1 MIAMIEHTRPYDS
14 IKPENGSNARVFQV
28 LALSGGGYRGLYTA
42 KIIADIEAADGGTP
56 FAHHF
61 DLIAGTSIGGILALA
76 LSLEIPASRMVAL
89 FAEHGD
95 EIFCKQRGSLFGY
108 ARAPYTADRLKLLL
122 QREDV
127 FGDLRLSAC
136 RHPVLVPAINYS
148 TGQATMFKTSHHPN
162 FKRDHATP
170 LVDVALATSAA
181 PGYLPRHLYDNCQYV
196 DGGLFAN
203 APGALALHEA
213 TVFFRQELDAIRLL
227 SIGTMSARFTAD
239 PTRSPEG
246 GAIDWGGPNPLQM
259 PRRLFSLAISVQETI
274 SCQMLRHRLTDERY
288 FHIDDPLT
296 EDSSHAVGL
305 DKTDAAARQVL
316 LGTARERSKICLGDP
331 RFQSFLHRTAPAP
344 IFHHGNI

>member
-1 MIAMIEHTRPYDS
+1 MTSMIEHAHPYDS
-14 IKPENGSNARVFQV
+14 IKPENDSGVRVFQV

-56 FAHHF
+56 FARHF
-61 DLIAGTSIGGILALA
+61 DLIAGTSIGGIIGLA

-89 FAEHGD
+89 FSEHGE
-95 EIFCKQRGSLFGY
+95 EIFLKQRRALFGY
-108 ARAPYTADRLKLLL
+108 ARAPYTAEGLKLLL

-127 FGDLRLSAC
+127 FGEQRLSAC

-148 TGQATMFKTSHHPN
+148 TGQAQMFKTSHHPN

-181 PGYLPRHLYDNCQYV
+181 PGYFPRHLYDNCQYV

-203 APGALALHEA
+203 APGSLALHEA
-213 TVFFRQELDAIRLL
+213 THFFGQELGAIRLL

-259 PRRLFSLAISVQETI
+259 PRRLFSLAISVQETL

-288 FHIDDPLT
+288 VHIDDPLT

-305 DKTDAAARQVL
+305 DKTDAAAREVL
-316 LGTARERSKICLGDP
+316 LGTAGQRSKICLGDP
-331 RFQSFLHRTAPAP
+331 RFQSFLHHTAPAP
-344 IFHHGNI
+344 VFHHGNI